1 MSVLQL
7 VQSLQ
12 VLSHHV
18 IFYNLSTPEQI
29 LNLFPESF
37 HSSLKN
43 LITKI
48 LLENW
53 CVCTLI
59 KLHQSGGLTGPLCLM
74 HKSEF

>member
-1 MSVLQL
+1 MKIKNQRILSVLQL
-7 VQSLQ
+7 VESLH
-12 VLSHHV
+12 VLSNHI

-37 HSSLKN
+37 HFSLKN

-53 CVCTLI
+53 
-59 KLHQSGGLTGPLCLM
+59 
-74 HKSEF
+74 

>member
-1 MSVLQL
+1 MEIENLKIVSVLQL
-7 VQSLQ
+7 VQSLH
-12 VLSHHV
+12 VLSNHI
-18 IFYNLSTPEQI
+18 IFHNLSAPEQI

-53 CVCTLI
+53 
-59 KLHQSGGLTGPLCLM
+59 
-74 HKSEF
+74 